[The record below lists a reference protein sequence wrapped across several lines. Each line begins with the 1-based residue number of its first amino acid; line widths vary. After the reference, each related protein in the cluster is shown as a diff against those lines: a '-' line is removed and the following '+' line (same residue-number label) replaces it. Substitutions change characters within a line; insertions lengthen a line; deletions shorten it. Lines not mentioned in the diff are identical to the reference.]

1 MGALYLVRH
10 GQARFGTDDYDRLS
24 PLGVEQSRQLGYAW
38 EAGGWLPT
46 AAVSGAMKRH
56 HDTALNALAMAGQD
70 EGYEVDHGWDEF
82 DHEAIMEAEMPGFS
96 STDPREFQAAFVR
109 ATSAWVA
116 GSTAGDHESY
126 AAFTAR
132 VLAAFD
138 RLADAAGRGESA
150 VAFTSG
156 GPIAIVVA
164 HVLTGDVSLWSTM
177 NSVIINTGVTKIVTG
192 RSGRNLL
199 SFNEHGHLP
208 ADMVTY
214 R

>member
-10 GQARFGTDDYDRLS
+10 GQASFGSDNYDKLS
-24 PLGVEQSRQLGYAW
+24 ERGVEQSRQLGYAW
-38 EAGGWLPT
+38 EATEWLPT
-46 AAVSGAMKRH
+46 VAVSGSMQRH
-56 HDTALNALAMAGQD
+56 HETALNALAMAGQD
-70 EGYEVDHGWDEF
+70 EGYGVDHGWDEF
-82 DHEAIMEAEMPGFS
+82 DHEAVMEAQMPGFAS
-96 STDPREFQAAFVR
+96 EDPREFQSAFVK
-109 ATSAWVA
+109 ATNAWAA
-116 GSTAGDHESY
+116 GGSDGDHESF

-132 VLAAFD
+132 VLEAFD
-138 RLADAAGRGESA
+138 RLADAAGKGESA

-164 HVLTGDVSLWSTM
+164 HLLTGNTSLWATM

-192 RSGRNLL
+192 RSGRSLL

>member
-10 GQARFGTDDYDRLS
+10 GQASFGSDNYDELS
-24 PLGVEQSRQLGYAW
+24 PRGVEQARHLGYAW
-38 EAGGWLPT
+38 EAGDWLPT
-46 AAVSGAMKRH
+46 VAVSGSMQRH
-56 HDTALNALAMAGQD
+56 HDTALNALAAAGQND
-70 EGYEVDHGWDEF
+70 GYEVDSGWDEF
-82 DHEAIMEAEMPGFS
+82 DHEAVMEAQMPGFS
-96 STDPREFQAAFVR
+96 SADPREFQRAFVK
-109 ATSAWVA
+109 ATDAWAA
-116 GSTAGDHESY
+116 GKGDGDHESFD
-126 AAFTAR
+126 AFTAR
-132 VLAAFD
+132 VLSAFD
-138 RLADAAGRGESA
+138 RLVETAGSGESA

-164 HVLTGDVSLWSTM
+164 HVLTGGTSLWSTM

-192 RSGRNLL
+192 RSGRTLL